1 MLKMLAIDLGA
12 SSGRGIVGTF
22 DGDKLSLRENHR
34 FPNEPVLINGA
45 FRWDIM
51 RIFHEIKLAMGKC
64 ATSDD
69 RDIASMGI
77 DTWGVDYGFIDKC
90 GQLMDN
96 PYNYRDLRTTGMQEK
111 AFELVPKSEI
121 YKTTG
126 IQFVNLNS
134 LFQLLATKNSA
145 HPWQFDVADKLL
157 FIPDLLNYFLTG
169 IPACEYTIASTSQ
182 MLDAKKRDW
191 AYDMMKALG
200 LPTDLL
206 QKIVMPGNVLGD
218 ILPGVTDE
226 IGKLNAKVV
235 NVASHDTASAVVS
248 VPSDNK
254 DFVYISSGTW
264 SLMGC
269 EYPEPLINPLTEK
282 YNFTNEGGFDNSIRL
297 LKNIMGLW
305 LEQESKRQWEREG
318 EKTTYDQLSDMAMA
332 SEPLKCFID
341 PDSPEFTPPGD
352 QPRRIA
358 EFCRRTGQYVPQS
371 KGEIIR
377 CIFESLA
384 MKYRYVV
391 KAIEEIRGTKV
402 PSINIVGGGTKE
414 APLCQLTAN
423 ACGIPVYAG
432 PVEATAI
439 GNLLVQAIA
448 MGEIRDLAE
457 AREVVR
463 RSFEIKCYEPQGT
476 DAFDAAYERFVSIL
490 GK

>member
-12 SSGRGIVGTF
+12 SSGRGIVGSF
-22 DGDKLSLRENHR
+22 DGDKLYLRENHR

-77 DTWGVDYGFIDKC
+77 DTWGVDYGFIDKN

-96 PYNYRDLRTTGMQEK
+96 PYNYRDLRTTGMMDK
-111 AFELVPKSEI
+111 AFETVSAAEM

-126 IQFVNLNS
+126 IQFASFNS
-134 LFQLLATKNSA
+134 IFQMLATKYSA
-145 HPWQFDVADKLL
+145 DPWQFEKADKML

-169 IPACEYTIASTSQ
+169 KAACEYTIASTSQ
-182 MLDAKKRDW
+182 MLDANKRDW
-191 AYDMMKALG
+191 AHDMIKKLG
-200 LPTDLL
+200 LPTHLL
-206 QKIVMPGNVLGD
+206 QNIVMPGNVLGD
-218 ILPGVTDE
+218 ILPAINDE
-226 IGKLNAKVV
+226 IGELRAKII

-248 VPSDNK
+248 VPATNK

-269 EYPEPLINPLTEK
+269 EYPTPVINAETEK
-282 YNFTNEGGFDNSIRL
+282 YNFTNEGGFEGSIRL

-318 EKTTYDQLSDMAMA
+318 EKTTYDELSNMAMA

-341 PDSPEFTPPGD
+341 PDSPEFTPPGN

-358 EFCRRTGQYVPQS
+358 EFCRRTGQYVPQT

-377 CIFESLA
+377 CIFDSLA

-391 KAIEEIRGTKV
+391 EKIEEIRKAPV
-402 PSINIVGGGTKE
+402 SSINIVGGGTKE
-414 APLCQLTAN
+414 EPLCRLCAAASGKT
-423 ACGIPVYAG
+423 VYAG

-448 MGEIRDLAE
+448 MGEIKDLSE

-463 RSFEIKCYEPQGT
+463 RSFEIKCYEPEGT
-476 DAFDAAYERFVSIL
+476 DAFDAAYDRFISIL

>member
-12 SSGRGIVGTF
+12 SSGRGIVGEF
-22 DGDKLSLRENHR
+22 DGDKLTLRENHR
-34 FPNEPVLINGA
+34 FPNEPVLINGT

-64 ATSDD
+64 AISDD

-111 AFELVPKSEI
+111 AFELVSKADI

-126 IQFVNLNS
+126 IQFANLNS
-134 LFQLLATKNSA
+134 LFQLMAVKNSRD
-145 HPWQFDVADKLL
+145 PWQFEKADKML

-182 MLDAKKRDW
+182 MLDAYKRDW
-191 AYDMMKALG
+191 ARDMLEKLG
-200 LPTDLL
+200 LPTHLL
-206 QKIVMPGNVLGD
+206 QNIVMPGNVLGD
-218 ILPGVTDE
+218 ILPAITDE
-226 IGKLNAKVV
+226 IGKLSAKVV

-269 EYPEPLINPLTEK
+269 EYPEPLINEKTEK
-282 YNFTNEGGFDNSIRL
+282 YNFTNEGGYGNSIRL

-318 EKTTYDQLSDMAMA
+318 QKTTYDELSNMAMA

-341 PDSPEFTPPGD
+341 PDAPEFAPPGD

-358 EFCRRTGQYVPQS
+358 EFCRRTGQYVPET

-377 CIFESLA
+377 CIFDSLA

-391 KAIEEIRGTKV
+391 KGIEEIRGTSV

-414 APLCQLTAN
+414 APLCQLAAN
-423 ACGIPVYAG
+423 ACGKPVYAG

-439 GNLLVQAIA
+439 GNLMVQAMA
-448 MGEIRDLAE
+448 MGEVKDLSE

-463 RSFEIKCYEPQGT
+463 RSFEIKCYEPHDT
-476 DAFDAAYERFVSIL
+476 DKFDAAYDRFLSIL